1 MNNIC
6 SFLCTMITPLVLP
19 RLLLLYHSCCCKSHS
34 LSDLLVWQRNEK
46 KNFEIDS
53 SQLLQSINNGCHCV
67 AVVDMELMI
76 GHEKNV
82 LVKDAGRRMGWIYCK
97 LLWVVDTTTNVI
109 LEPLRLTQD
118 QITIAVR
125 YYFTIYLPY
134 PAPCRPSFALQEGVL
149 CVSVCGN
156 ID

>member
-1 MNNIC
+1 MHYDYPLGFALPPSPL
-6 SFLCTMITPLVLP
+6 SFL
-19 RLLLLYHSCCCKSHS
+19 LLQKPFSFRPFGLAKK
-34 LSDLLVWQRNEK
+34 WK